1 MYFGWFLSFSFEY
14 DFEFKFFFGPIG
26 FLFCSLRNEVELS
39 ARMYAMVRR
48 FLTFAHSAN
57 MHPDCDLIRRGR
69 DKREREN
76 REILRK
82 TSINSIRK

>member
-1 MYFGWFLSFSFEY
+1 M
-14 DFEFKFFFGPIG
+14 G

-69 DKREREN
+69 DKRERKQRDIEKN
-76 REILRK
+76 KHKFHQKI
-82 TSINSIRK
+82 SYVGD